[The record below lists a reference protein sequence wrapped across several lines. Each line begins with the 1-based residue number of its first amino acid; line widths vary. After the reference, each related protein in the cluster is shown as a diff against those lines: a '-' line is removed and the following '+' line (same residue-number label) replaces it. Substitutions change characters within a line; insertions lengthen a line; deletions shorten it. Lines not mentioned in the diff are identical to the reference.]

1 MDLAMDAS
9 GKKMVAVEQFGN
21 IWLSS
26 DGGKTWREVEVGSS
40 SEGWFAVTASSDGK
54 YLAAVVRDGNVW
66 RSSDSGDSWIED
78 TSVGESKRWQGITSS
93 SDGSIVAAIVAF
105 GNVWMSSDYGASFVE
120 VVVDTGEEGSLR
132 KITSSSSGAELA
144 LVVEGGNVWTTVE
157 PSCTDDDAW
166 TTTRNGK
173 SVGCDWVEAWAP
185 RCQAK
190 GTMPSTKGKVYARY
204 ACAKACGT
212 PCNDSTSWS
221 KLNDPLKTCAWVSS
235 EADKRCDVRGQGGTP
250 AHDAC
255 PVACGGN

>member
-93 SDGSIVAAIVAF
+93 SDGS
-105 GNVWMSSDYGASFVE
+105 
-120 VVVDTGEEGSLR
+120 
-132 KITSSSSGAELA
+132 TSG
-144 LVVEGGNVWTTVE
+144 
-157 PSCTDDDAW
+157 
-166 TTTRNGK
+166 
-173 SVGCDWVEAWAP
+173 
-185 RCQAK
+185 
-190 GTMPSTKGKVYARY
+190 
-204 ACAKACGT
+204 
-212 PCNDSTSWS
+212 
-221 KLNDPLKTCAWVSS
+221 
-235 EADKRCDVRGQGGTP
+235 
-250 AHDAC
+250 
-255 PVACGGN
+255 